1 MTEQK
6 EDYLPYHKPIS
17 LSEHDKETIWIRY
30 EGCLDTGQL
39 TNGVWVK
46 ELERQ
51 IKEHYNVEHVIAT
64 SSCTQALLL
73 CLTQTPQDIQVPA
86 FNWYSDFYVL
96 DFLKK
101 KVRWIDIDKDTWLP
115 IEKYPIHSLY
125 LHTFGNTGKS
135 YDPNCIYDGSHCL
148 FSKFEDIGLATCISL
163 APTKL
168 ITGGEGGLILTND
181 DKFAKTLTEL
191 RDKCSRMTEINAI
204 LALQTLK
211 YKEEIIYWKR
221 KVKSYYFSTL
231 PGKFQMMEF
240 DSNWNT
246 IGFLNTNKLKMPDH
260 IDFRQ
265 YYKPVIES
273 RDLPNTKYVYDNIIC
288 LPSYFGCDYKKI
300 VEDIWRVNER

>member
-1 MTEQK
+1 MEYEQI
-6 EDYLPYHKPIS
+6 PYHKPIE
-17 LSEHDKETIWIRY
+17 LSRRDKEIIRIRH
-30 EGCLDTGQL
+30 EGVLDSRQL
-39 TNGVWVK
+39 TNGVWVR
-46 ELERQ
+46 ELERRIQ
-51 IKEHYNVEHVIAT
+51 EYYKCEYVIAT

-73 CLTQTPQDIQVPA
+73 CLSQTPRDIQTTA
-86 FNWYSDFYVL
+86 FNWWSDFYVL
-96 DFLKK
+96 DMLKK
-101 KVRWIDIDKDTWLP
+101 KVRWIDIDKETWLP

-204 LALQTLK
+204 LALQTLE
-211 YKEEIIYWKR
+211 YKDKILEWKK
-221 KVKSYYFSTL
+221 KVRTYYIQHL
-231 PGKFQMMEF
+231 GGGFQMKAF

-246 IGFLNTNKLKMPDH
+246 IGFINSLAIPGH
-260 IDFRQ
+260 IDSRQ
-265 YYKPVIES
+265 YYQPLLES
-273 RDLPNTKYVYDNIIC
+273 RDLPNTKWVYERITC
-288 LPSYFGCDYKKI
+288 LPSYYGVDYKKI
-300 VEDIWRVNER
+300 VEDIWSVN